1 MLSERTSV
9 HPHCEHGH
17 CQCRAG
23 CSGRKTNIVRVVV
36 NVVKS
41 HRERDREREGISE
54 TAARRGY
61 CTAKEKNDAHR

>member
-9 HPHCEHGH
+9 HPHCEHGQ

-36 NVVKS
+36 NVVKT
-41 HRERDREREGISE
+41 RRDREREGISE
-54 TAARRGY
+54 TATRRGY